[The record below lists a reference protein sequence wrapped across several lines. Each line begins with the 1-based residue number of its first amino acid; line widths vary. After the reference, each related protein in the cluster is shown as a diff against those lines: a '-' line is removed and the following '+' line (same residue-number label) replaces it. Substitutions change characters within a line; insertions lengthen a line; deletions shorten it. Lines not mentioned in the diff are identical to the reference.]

1 MTTLATGLSQSTQ
14 HLPNVAVGAGRVY
27 HLNDWDKPKVWNGQW
42 ATARDAGITGPST
55 APTVANVAGGSVT
68 AGLHQVRYRY
78 QDTSSEYVSDPSPAQ
93 TITAPGGQDLN
104 VTVASSSDAKVDRI
118 VIEMTAVNSTDFYVA
133 KEVMNTGTTYNVDI
147 DDGTLV
153 VQQSVGESWGDF
165 GHEPPP
171 LTASAVLHRG
181 RMFYFGNY
189 PYTLSVTATN
199 SDPGVS
205 ASYSPGWPDGTA
217 SDWNGRIMRIYSEDG
232 TVDEVHTIA
241 STTDSI
247 SLTLD
252 DNFGGATGIYNA
264 KIYRRTPN
272 RIWWSKELYPEGC
285 TILENFRDM
294 LQGRPDRVVAGA
306 SFGGDLWIFG
316 RFSSERLVYDND
328 PGVLEGQVIPV
339 AGNRGAHN
347 QRCVLEVDGS
357 LYCWDRQGI
366 WLAEGSGSKHISTQ
380 IDDYLTANAKY
391 DQADSFFLAF
401 EPTMRILHAF
411 FAATATGS
419 YPRWAACLEI
429 DTGNW
434 YLASFLQ
441 GIMSATIVPT
451 TAGQVKLMLA
461 DVNGY
466 LWFAGTAGS
475 YDGRQGSATNSFA
488 YLSGTTTVTV
498 SPAPADTVVGRML
511 YRASTGDARLVTSAL
526 GSTMTLSS
534 AFSSPALTLGESLY
548 LAPIPVTW
556 QTKWF
561 TGESL
566 GQKKKPLYLFIE
578 SIPRAA
584 AVQVEVNIYTDFST
598 TAETWTTGSLDTFP
612 DGVTVT
618 AGSQTI
624 LATLGPDGHV
634 AIPMG
639 SDWKRAYQA
648 RVRQLAP
655 TGEFEITAI
664 YFGTD
669 KRTSI
674 PDASE

>member
-14 HLPNVAVGAGRVY
+14 HRPNVVVGAGRVY
-27 HLNDWDKPKVWNGQW
+27 HTNDWDPPKVWNGQW
-42 ATARDAGITGPST
+42 ATARDAGITGPAT

-78 QDTSSEYVSDPSPAQ
+78 QDTSSEYVSDPSLAA

-104 VTVASSSDAKVDRI
+104 VTVVASTDTKVDRI
-118 VIEMTAVNSTDFYVA
+118 IIEMTAVNSTDFYVA
-133 KEVMNTGTTYNVDI
+133 SEVANTSTTYNVDI
-147 DDGTLV
+147 TDASLV
-153 VQQSVGESWGDF
+153 VQQAVGEAWGDF

-189 PYTLSVTATN
+189 PYTLAVIAVN
-199 SDPGVS
+199 GINVVE
-205 ASYSPGWPDGTA
+205 AAYLPGWPATTP
-217 SDWNGRIMRIYSEDG
+217 DWSGRIIRIFSDDG

-241 STTDSI
+241 SI
-247 SLTLD
+247 SDTQFINMD
-252 DNFGGATGIYNA
+252 DVFAGASAFYNCQ
-264 KIYRRTPN
+264 IYRKTPN
-272 RIWWSKELYPEGC
+272 RIWWSRELYPEGFS
-285 TILENFRDM
+285 ILEDFRDM

-316 RFSSERLVYDND
+316 RFSAERLVYDND

-339 AGNRGAHN
+339 SGNRGAHN

-357 LYCWDRQGI
+357 LYCWDRQGL
-366 WLAEGSGSKHISTQ
+366 WLAEGSGSKHISTP
-380 IDDYLTANAKY
+380 IDDYLTTH
-391 DQADSFFLAF
+391 ADYAQGDDFFLAF

-411 FAATATGS
+411 FTATGDAV
-419 YPRWAACLEI
+419 PKWAACLEI

-441 GIMSATIVPT
+441 GITSATIVPT

-461 DVNGY
+461 DANGY
-466 LWFAGTAGS
+466 MWFAGVAGS
-475 YDGRQGSATNSFA
+475 YDGRQGSVTNVFS
-488 YLSGTTTVTV
+488 YLSGTSTVTV
-498 SPAPADTVVGRML
+498 APTPASTVAGRML
-511 YRASTGDARLVTSAL
+511 YRARTGESRLVLTAT
-526 GSTMTLSS
+526 GAAMTLDST
-534 AFSSPALTLGESLY
+534 FSSPSLTVGESLY

-556 QTKWF
+556 TTKWF
-561 TGESL
+561 TGDSL

-578 SIPRAA
+578 SIPRASQ
-584 AVQVEVNIYTDFST
+584 VQIEVNIYTDFST
-598 TAETWTTGSLDTFP
+598 TAETWTAGSLDTFP
-612 DGVTVT
+612 DGVSVT

-669 KRTSI
+669 KRTAI
-674 PDASE
+674 PAGAE